1 MKHLDDG
8 QLRAHL
14 DGELDDASAK
24 HIGDCIE
31 CQRRLSTLETRAG
44 QLEKKLAFLN
54 SSASPAAGRTASQA
68 LVKFNNRVKAEK
80 EIPLMKRTLYPK
92 FRPLWMGLAAI
103 LIIAAAFS
111 FPSVRAWA
119 GEFLGVFRVRQITVI
134 PIDTTGLSSLSGN
147 ATLGNEIGQLLSNS
161 INVTQKPGNP
171 QPATDAAD
179 ASKLAGFQVRLP
191 TNQASAPQLS
201 VQGGTAF
208 TIVVNRAR
216 AQALL
221 DEAGKS
227 DLQLPA
233 SLDGAKIDVKIP
245 AEVSAGY
252 GACPNPAT
260 ASSDNPLNTNGS
272 PGRRYADCVMLVQ
285 IPSPTVNTPPNID
298 LAKLAE
304 IGLQFTGM
312 SPQQAQEFSQN
323 VDWTSSLVIPIPR
336 NAATYQ
342 QVSVDGVTGTLI
354 QRPPDDA
361 PEYALVWVKNGII
374 YAIGG
379 LGSDSARAI
388 EMANSLN

>member
-1 MKHLDDG
+1 MKHLEDG

-14 DGELDDASAK
+14 DGELDKASTL
-24 HIGDCIE
+24 HLDGCPE
-31 CQRRLSTLETRAG
+31 CQRRFSMIKARAG
-44 QLEKKLAFLN
+44 QLGKQLAFLDA
-54 SSASPAAGRTASQA
+54 SASPSAGRTAAQA
-68 LVKFNNRVKAEK
+68 LSILNKRMNDEK
-80 EIPLMKRTLYPK
+80 EVPLMKRILYPK
-92 FRPLWMGLAAI
+92 FRPLWLGLAAI

-111 FPSVRAWA
+111 FPSVRVWA
-119 GEFLGVFRVRQITVI
+119 GEFLGVFRVRQVTVI
-134 PIDTTGLSSLSGN
+134 PIDTTGLSSLNGN
-147 ATLGNEIGQLLSNS
+147 STLGNQIGQLLSNS
-161 INVTQKPGNP
+161 IDVTQKPGTPVSVSN
-171 QPATDAAD
+171 AAE
-179 ASKLAGFQVRLP
+179 ASQVAGFTVRLP
-191 TNQASAPQLS
+191 SNQASAPQLT
-201 VQGGTAF
+201 VQDGTAF
-208 TIVVNRAR
+208 TVVVNRSR

-221 DEAGKS
+221 DESGHG

-245 AEVSAGY
+245 TAVSAGY
-252 GACPNPAT
+252 GNCPNPAAVNT
-260 ASSDNPLNTNGS
+260 DSPLNGNGS

-285 IPSPTVNTPPNID
+285 IPSPTVNTPPDLD

-304 IGLQFTGM
+304 IGLEFTGM
-312 SPQQAQEFSQN
+312 SPQQAQAFSQN

-354 QRPPDDA
+354 QRPADDA

-379 LGSDSARAI
+379 LGSDSAKAM